1 MNSWSDDSVTPQ
13 TAPVPV
19 SAAPAAEPPTGAA
32 SAATALRRRRW
43 PLISMVVALSLVVA
57 GGASFAVVEQLRK
70 DITLDVDGELVSL
83 TTYAGTV
90 DEVLAEEDVR
100 VGSNDAVTPA
110 ADDELRDG
118 AVVEVRYGRELT
130 VETDGE
136 KQDVWLAALDADE
149 ALEMLAVRSEQVRL
163 LPSRSADRATL
174 PIRLDAE
181 HPVALVVGGEE
192 TVVDDGATT
201 LSELFAAE
209 SVEIDADDRVHVDR
223 IEDAAPGDPTV
234 RVVVQVVD
242 VEKVTRTKKIAH
254 DTITRTD
261 PDRYRDQG
269 STVTRQG
276 KDGERT
282 IVKRVTRIDGEVE
295 SREKVSNKVTTKPVD
310 EIVVTGTKQ
319 RPEPKPEPEP
329 EPATSGSSS
338 GSSSS
343 SGSTSSSSGS
353 GSSSSS
359 GGSAPSGV
367 WAQLAQCE
375 SGGDPTT
382 NTGNGYYGMYQFS
395 LPTWQAVGGSGLPS
409 DASAAEQTKRAKI
422 LQERSGWGQ
431 WPHCASKLG
440 LL

>member
-1 MNSWSDDSVTPQ
+1 MNDWPEDSVTPP

-19 SAAPAAEPPTGAA
+19 SAEPAAEPTSGTAA
-32 SAATALRRRRW
+32 AATALRRRRW
-43 PLISMVVALSLVVA
+43 PLVTMVVALSLVVA
-57 GGASFAVVEQLRK
+57 GGVSVAVVEQLRK
-70 DITLDVDGELVSL
+70 DVTLDVDGELVSL
-83 TTYAGTV
+83 TTYASTV
-90 DEVLAEEDVR
+90 DDVLTEEGVR
-100 VGSNDAVTPA
+100 VGANDEVTPA
-110 ADDELRDG
+110 AGDELLDG

-130 VETDGE
+130 VEADGE
-136 KQDVWLAALDADE
+136 EEDVWVAALDADD
-149 ALEMLAVRSEQVRL
+149 ALEQLSARDEQIRL

-181 HPVALVVGGEE
+181 QPVALVVGGEE

-201 LSELFAAE
+201 LTELFEAE
-209 SVEIDADDRVHVDR
+209 SVEIDDDDRIHVDR
-223 IEDAAPGDPTV
+223 IEAAAPGDPTV

-242 VEKVTRTKKIAH
+242 VKKVTKTKKIDF
-254 DTITRTD
+254 DTVTKED

-269 STVTRQG
+269 STVTQEG
-276 KDGERT
+276 KKGERT
-282 IVKRVTRIDGEVE
+282 IVKRVTRVDGEVE
-295 SREKVSNKVTTKPVD
+295 SREKLSNKVTTKPVD
-310 EIVVTGTKQ
+310 KIVVTGTKE
-319 RPEPKPEPEP
+319 RPEPEPEP
-329 EPATSGSSS
+329 EPADSGSSS
-338 GSSSS
+338 SSSSS
-343 SGSTSSSSGS
+343 SGSTSSG
-353 GSSSSS
+353 SSSS

-375 SGGDPTT
+375 SGGNPST

-409 DASAAEQTKRAKI
+409 DASAAEQTKRAQI

>member
-1 MNSWSDDSVTPQ
+1 MNAWSDDSVTPPDA
-13 TAPVPV
+13 TAPE
-19 SAAPAAEPPTGAA
+19 STTGAA
-32 SAATALRRRRW
+32 AAATALRRRRW
-43 PLISMVVALSLVVA
+43 PLITMVVALSLVVA
-57 GGASFAVVEQLRK
+57 GGVSVAVVEQLRK
-70 DITLDVDGELVSL
+70 DVTLDVDGELVAV

-90 DEVLAEEDVR
+90 DDVLAEEGVR
-100 VGSNDAVTPA
+100 VGANDEVTPA
-110 ADDELRDG
+110 AGDELRDG

-130 VETDGE
+130 VEADGE
-136 KQDVWLAALDADE
+136 EQDVWVAALDADE
-149 ALEMLAVRSEQVRL
+149 ALAELATRDEQVRL

-181 HPVALVVGGEE
+181 QPVALVVGGEE

-201 LSELFAAE
+201 LSELFEAE

-223 IEDAAPGDPTV
+223 IEAAEAGDPTV

-242 VEKVTRTKKIAH
+242 VKKVTQTKKIAH
-254 DTITRTD
+254 DTVTRTD

-269 STVTRQG
+269 STVSREG

-282 IVKRVTRIDGEVE
+282 IVKRVTRVDGEVE

-310 EIVVTGTKQ
+310 EIVVTGTKE
-319 RPEPKPEPEP
+319 RPEPEP
-329 EPATSGSSS
+329 EPQPADSGSSSSSSSSSSS

-343 SGSTSSSSGS
+343 GSSGST
-353 GSSSSS
+353 SSS
-359 GGSAPSGV
+359 GGSAPAGV

-375 SGGDPTT
+375 SGGNPST
-382 NTGNGYYGMYQFS
+382 NTGNGYYGLYQFS

-409 DASAAEQTKRAKI
+409 DASAAEQTKRAQI
-422 LQERSGWGQ
+422 LQQRSGWGQ

>member
-1 MNSWSDDSVTPQ
+1 VSAEPATEQ
-13 TAPVPV
+13 TA
-19 SAAPAAEPPTGAA
+19 GAA
-32 SAATALRRRRW
+32 AAATALRRRRW
-43 PLISMVVALSLVVA
+43 PLITMVVALSMVVA
-57 GGASFAVVEQLRK
+57 GGVSFAVVEQLRK
-70 DITLDVDGELVSL
+70 DVTLDVDGELVSV
-83 TTYAGTV
+83 TTYADTV
-90 DEVLAEEDVR
+90 DDVLAEENVR
-100 VGSNDAVTPA
+100 VGSNDEVTPA
-110 ADDELRDG
+110 AGDELRDG

-136 KQDVWLAALDADE
+136 EQDVWVTALDADE
-149 ALEMLAVRSEQVRL
+149 ALAALATRADQVRL

-181 HPVALVVGGEE
+181 QPVALVVGGDE

-201 LSELFAAE
+201 LSELFEAE

-223 IEDAAPGDPTV
+223 IEAAAPGDPTV

-242 VEKVTRTKKIAH
+242 VEKVTKTKKIAF
-254 DTITRTD
+254 DTVTKKD
-261 PDRYRDQG
+261 PDRYSDKG
-269 STVTRQG
+269 STVSREG

-282 IVKRVTRIDGEVE
+282 IVKRVTRVDGEVE

-310 EIVVTGTKQ
+310 EIVVTGTKE
-319 RPEPKPEPEP
+319 RPEP
-329 EPATSGSSS
+329 EPAPADSGSSSSSSS

-343 SGSTSSSSGS
+343 SSSSSGS
-353 GSSSSS
+353 SGGSS
-359 GGSAPSGV
+359 GGSAPAGV
-367 WAQLAQCE
+367 WGQLAQCE
-375 SGGDPTT
+375 SGGNPST
-382 NTGNGYYGMYQFS
+382 NTGNGYYGLYQFS

-422 LQERSGWGQ
+422 LQQRSGWGQ